1 MKWSAA
7 GALADWV
14 EPSRST
20 SSCATWLPPPRI
32 IAIAA
37 AAPPSGAHRHHARG
51 GPGVDRVARDVCVPC
66 CDSAG
71 TAGQRNAAGRDRDR
85 GEMDFFIRGSSPV
98 CARRAARL

>member
-37 AAPPSGAHRHHARG
+37 AAPPLALIAII
-51 GPGVDRVARDVCVPC
+51 PEVVPA
-66 CDSAG
+66 S
-71 TAGQRNAAGRDRDR
+71 
-85 GEMDFFIRGSSPV
+85 IV
-98 CARRAARL
+98 